1 MRLTLPSRYMKHIF
15 ISILFLSQIY
25 FLSAQQINADS
36 SQTLTEV
43 TVKAY
48 EQNRKLMQV
57 PAAIA
62 VISKSQLLRFN
73 NTNVLPALN
82 SNPGIRMEERSPGS
96 YRLNIRGSSLRS
108 PFGVRNV
115 KTYYNDIP
123 YTDPGGNTY
132 LNQLGFYNIQSV
144 EVIKG
149 PGSSLYGAG
158 TGGVL
163 LLKTHQPNWHSGLTF
178 DFSAGSYGLNNLNTN
193 LRLGTGAFQNT
204 INYTQLSSNGYRD
217 QSELERKVF
226 SWDLNANLSDKGRI
240 STHFLWGDLYYQTPG
255 ALTLA
260 EYNANP
266 KAARPRV
273 GQTPGSAE
281 NKAAIY
287 QKIFLAGISFNQKFS
302 EEWQNTTSFY
312 AAATRLLNPTTRNY
326 GRTNEPHSGGRSFF
340 QYTKELGEQS
350 KLTFITGVEFQQGI
364 SSVRIYSNKTGNPDT
379 LQTDDEINNKVFI
392 GFAQASL
399 ELPKDW
405 FVTAGASIN
414 GQNIAITRLS
424 TNPVIE
430 QKREYKNEIAPRLAI
445 LKQLAKFL
453 SVYASVS
460 RGFSPPTTA
469 ELLPSSGIIA
479 THLDAEDGIN
489 YEIGLRGSLNKGR
502 IYYDINAF
510 RFRLKNTIVQRRDAQ
525 GADYF
530 DNAGSTKQIGI
541 ESYLSW
547 QVLNTPNGSVTNLK
561 ISLSHTWNDFTYK
574 DFKQVTAD
582 YSGKKLPSVPTN
594 TIAAGLDLATK
605 PGIYLNVNYYYAGRI
620 FLNDANTDAA
630 SAYNLLGARIGWK
643 KSIHPKVAMDLFVA
657 ADNILDEKYS
667 LGNDINAFTFPG
679 AQPRYYN
686 AAMPFNFA
694 GGVSFNFNF
703 K

>member
-1 MRLTLPSRYMKHIF
+1 MRLTLPSRYMKQLF
-15 ISILFLSQIY
+15 IPILFLMLINP
-25 FLSAQQINADS
+25 LLAQQTTADS

-43 TVKAY
+43 TVRAY

-73 NTNVLPALN
+73 NTSVLPALN
-82 SNPGIRMEERSPGS
+82 SNPGVRMEERSPGS

-163 LLKTHQPNWHSGLTF
+163 LLKTNQPNWHPGLTF
-178 DFSAGSYGLNNLNTN
+178 DFSAGNYGLNNLNTN

-204 INYTQLSSNGYRD
+204 INYTQLSSDGYRD
-217 QSELERKVF
+217 HSELERKVF
-226 SWDLNANLSDKGRI
+226 TWDLTANLSDKGKI
-240 STHFLWGDLYYQTPG
+240 TTHFLWGDLYYQTPG

-260 EYNANP
+260 EYDANP

-273 GQTPGSAE
+273 GTTPGAEE

-326 GRTNEPHSGGRSFF
+326 GRTNEPHTGGRSFF
-340 QYTKELGEQS
+340 QYTKEFSEQS
-350 KLTFITGVEFQQGI
+350 KLNFITGVEFQQGI
-364 SSVRIYSNKTGNPDT
+364 SSVRIYSNKNGNPDT
-379 LQTDDEINNKVFI
+379 LQTDDEINNKVFS

-399 ELPKDW
+399 ELPENW
-405 FVTAGASIN
+405 FITAGASIN
-414 GQNIAITRLS
+414 AQNITITRLS
-424 TNPVIE
+424 ATPVIE
-430 QKREYKNEIAPRLAI
+430 QKRKYSNEVAPRIAI
-445 LKQLAKFL
+445 LKQLATSL

-460 RGFSPPTTA
+460 KGFSPPTTA

-479 THLDAEDGIN
+479 THLEAEDGLN
-489 YEIGLRGSLNKGR
+489 YEAGFRGTLHKGR
-502 IYYDINAF
+502 IHYDINAF
-510 RFRLKNTIVQRRDAQ
+510 RFSLKNTIVQRRNAQ

-530 DNAGSTKQIGI
+530 DNAGSTKQLGI
-541 ESYLSW
+541 ESSLSW
-547 QVLNTPNGSVTNLK
+547 QVLNDPKGSITNFK
-561 ISLSHTWNDFTYK
+561 IWLSNTLNDFSYK
-574 DFKQVTAD
+574 DFKQIAAD
-582 YSGKKLPSVPTN
+582 FSGKKLPSVPSII
-594 TIAAGLDLATK
+594 IATGIDLFTK
-605 PGIYLNVNYYYAGRI
+605 PGVYLNVSYYYASRI
-620 FLNDANTDAA
+620 PLNDANTEYAP
-630 SAYNLLGARIGWK
+630 SYNLLGARTGWK
-643 KSIHPKVAMDLFVA
+643 KSLHPKVMMDLFIA
-657 ADNILDEKYS
+657 ADNLLNEKYS
-667 LGNDINAFTFPG
+667 LGNDINAFG
-679 AQPRYYN
+679 GRYYN
-686 AAMPFNFA
+686 AAMAFNFT
-694 GGVSFNFNF
+694 GGMSLNFNF

>member
-1 MRLTLPSRYMKHIF
+1 MKHLL
-15 ISILFLSQIY
+15 ISLLLLTQINFLSGQETI
-25 FLSAQQINADS
+25 ADS

-43 TVKAY
+43 TVKAF

-57 PAAIA
+57 PAAVV
-62 VISKSQLLRFN
+62 VITKAQLLRFN

-82 SNPGIRMEERSPGS
+82 SNPGVRMEERSPGS

-132 LNQLGFYNIQSV
+132 LNQLGFYNIHSA

-163 LLKTHQPNWHSGLTF
+163 LLKTHHPNWHSGLTF

-204 INYTQLSSNGYRD
+204 INYTQLSSDGYRD
-217 QSELERKVF
+217 HSELERKVF
-226 SWDLNANLSDKGRI
+226 TWDLNADLSDKGRI
-240 STHFLWGDLYYQTPG
+240 TTHFLWGDLYYQTPG

-260 EYNANP
+260 EYNTNP
-266 KAARPRV
+266 KSARPRV
-273 GQTPGSAE
+273 GTTPGSAE

-312 AAATRLLNPTTRNY
+312 AASTRLLNPTFRNY
-326 GRTNEPHSGGRSFF
+326 GRTNEPHTGGRSFF
-340 QYTKELGEQS
+340 QYNKQLGGQS
-350 KLTFITGVEFQQGI
+350 KLNFITGVEFQQGI
-364 SSVRIYSNKTGNPDT
+364 SSVRIYSNKSGEPDT

-392 GFAQASL
+392 GFAQATL
-399 ELPKDW
+399 ELPASW
-405 FVTAGASIN
+405 FITAGTSIN
-414 GQNIAITRLS
+414 TQNITITRLS
-424 TNPVIE
+424 ATPVIE
-430 QKREYKNEIAPRLAI
+430 QNRKYSAEIAPRIAV
-445 LKQLAKFL
+445 LKQLAKSL
-453 SVYASVS
+453 SLYASLS
-460 RGFSPPTTA
+460 KGFSPPTTA

-479 THLDAEDGIN
+479 THLEAEDGLN
-489 YEIGLRGSLNKGR
+489 YEAGIRGSIYKGR

-510 RFRLKNTIVQRRDAQ
+510 RFALNNTIVQRRNAQ

-547 QVLNTPNGSVTNLK
+547 QVLNDPKGSVTNFKLWM
-561 ISLSHTWNDFTYK
+561 SHTWNDFTYK

-582 YSGKKLPSVPTN
+582 YSGKKLPSVPSN
-594 TIAAGLDLATK
+594 ILAAGIDLGTK
-605 PGIYLNVNYYYAGRI
+605 PGVYLNVNYYYASSI
-620 FLNDANTDAA
+620 PLNDANTEYA
-630 SAYNLLGARIGWK
+630 SSYNLLGARTGWR
-643 KSIHPKVAMDLFVA
+643 KSLHPKVNMDLFIA
-657 ADNILDEKYS
+657 ADNLLDEKYS
-667 LGNDINAFTFPG
+667 LGNDINAFSFPG
-679 AQPRYYN
+679 VPARYYN

-694 GGVSFNFNF
+694 GGISLNFNF